1 MRQML
6 RQRLHAHCEIC
17 SNWIGARFYA
27 SGAVTYP
34 NTGAIDR
41 LVDGTSEVAKLPCG
55 SADPGLRPNA
65 SNDPDLT
72 CKSCLSVACLSVSIK
87 IQDGESDS
95 PSAESRRDS
104 AASDSRLELDLEVS

>member
-1 MRQML
+1 MRQRL
-6 RQRLHAHCEIC
+6 RQRLHAHGKIC
-17 SNWIGARFYA
+17 SNWIGARFHA

-34 NTGAIDR
+34 STCAIDR
-41 LVDGTSEVAKLPCG
+41 LVDDTSEVAKLPCG
-55 SADPGLRPNA
+55 SDDPGLRPKA

-72 CKSCLSVACLSVSIK
+72 YKSCLSVSIK

-104 AASDSRLELDLEVS
+104 AATGSDSRLELDLEMS